1 LKEYLNRMSMR
12 GISRVEGKPLTTV
25 YSLIKRVGIKAYV
38 GLSVLQDL
46 KNFTSKFTILY
57 ESWTYGLGTVLRGSL
72 DLE

>member
-46 KNFTSKFTILY
+46 RILLQNSRY
-57 ESWTYGLGTVLRGSL
+57 FMRVGLTG
-72 DLE
+72 